1 MVMVTLLSSGL
12 ILAPL
17 LINEI
22 LRTRMNESV
31 QQAILLAQ
39 ISNMYDFDGRRP
51 RAAAQALPLI
61 GFEIATAEAPE
72 PMQSW
77 LVMDPS
83 PRKPVRVVN
92 LADITQ
98 W

>member
-39 ISNMYDFDGRRP
+39 ISNMHDFDGRRP
-51 RAAAQALPLI
+51 RAATQALPLI

-72 PMQSW
+72 PNAKLVGDGSVAAQGGSRGQSC
-77 LVMDPS
+77 
-83 PRKPVRVVN
+83 
-92 LADITQ
+92 
-98 W
+98 